1 MKEVEERKKPNYI
14 VIGVMLIGFISISA
28 GVISVLKTSK

>member
-1 MKEVEERKKPNYI
+1 MKEVERKKPNYLI
-14 VIGVMLIGFISISA
+14 LGVMLIGFIAISS